1 MGRILKAHQRR
12 DHARHELSLTKIPQD
27 LLPGARRWHPSVA
40 ECACLARCPGSQKL
54 RASDRILLLTRIE

>member
-27 LLPGARRWHPSVA
+27 LLMVRAAGIHQWQSVPA
-40 ECACLARCPGSQKL
+40 WRGVQDHKSCALRIGS
-54 RASDRILLLTRIE
+54 SY